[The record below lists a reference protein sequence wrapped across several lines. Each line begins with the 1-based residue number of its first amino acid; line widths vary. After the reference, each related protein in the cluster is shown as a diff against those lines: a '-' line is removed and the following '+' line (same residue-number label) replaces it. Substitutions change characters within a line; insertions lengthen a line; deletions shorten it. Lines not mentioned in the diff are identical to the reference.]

1 MSSDQALNS
10 KLSSFA
16 HLVKSSSM
24 RHSDDISILVFIEM
38 LCGSW
43 VSIQRL
49 IGGPILT
56 VLWTRGG
63 RYVLIIHFYVES
75 GQKMIQF
82 NIQFKI
88 ESKIFIQWIIHSIFS
103 QKYRFNELFI
113 QYSVRNIDSKFY
125 SKNWIKT
132 IQIYVIKPTQWKPA
146 KRERF
151 PKIGLEFINSRFG
164 SLFRLPRVPIRS
176 LLYLLYWSWVPISK
190 LAGFRNRGMW
200 GPGDLKGPF
209 LSIVTPIE
217 EKNANYSQITYACQD
232 FWFIKSFIQFLL
244 AK

>member
-1 MSSDQALNS
+1 MPS
-10 KLSSFA
+10 
-16 HLVKSSSM
+16 VP
-24 RHSDDISILVFIEM
+24 V
-38 LCGSW
+38 
-43 VSIQRL
+43 
-49 IGGPILT
+49 
-56 VLWTRGG
+56 RGG

-151 PKIGLEFINSRFG
+151 PKMVSICVGTCSVLKCWQMSNFTSAFGLEFINSRFG

>member
-1 MSSDQALNS
+1 MYQVQHIMDVSGVGVADTFWLFIFTLNWAKKWFNSIFNS
-10 KLSSFA
+10 KLN
-16 HLVKSSSM
+16 
-24 RHSDDISILVFIEM
+24 R
-38 LCGSW
+38 
-43 VSIQRL
+43 
-49 IGGPILT
+49 
-56 VLWTRGG
+56 
-63 RYVLIIHFYVES
+63 RYS
-75 GQKMIQF
+75 
-82 NIQFKI
+82 
-88 ESKIFIQWIIHSIFS
+88 
-103 QKYRFNELFI
+103 FNELFI

-151 PKIGLEFINSRFG
+151 PK
-164 SLFRLPRVPIRS
+164 
-176 LLYLLYWSWVPISK
+176 
-190 LAGFRNRGMW
+190 MW

>member
-1 MSSDQALNS
+1 MWLNQPSESLQKEKDSQKLMPRACRGVPVKKTPWQIHLCPNSTTS
-10 KLSSFA
+10 KESLFN
-16 HLVKSSSM
+16 
-24 RHSDDISILVFIEM
+24 R
-38 LCGSW
+38 
-43 VSIQRL
+43 R
-49 IGGPILT
+49 
-56 VLWTRGG
+56 TRT
-63 RYVLIIHFYVES
+63 RI
-75 GQKMIQF
+75 
-82 NIQFKI
+82 
-88 ESKIFIQWIIHSIFS
+88 KIFAQSFHFRMWA
-103 QKYRFNELFI
+103 
-113 QYSVRNIDSKFY
+113 
-125 SKNWIKT
+125 IK
-132 IQIYVIKPTQWKPA
+132 Q
-146 KRERF
+146 
-151 PKIGLEFINSRFG
+151 

>member
-1 MSSDQALNS
+1 M
-10 KLSSFA
+10 
-16 HLVKSSSM
+16 
-24 RHSDDISILVFIEM
+24 
-38 LCGSW
+38 
-43 VSIQRL
+43 
-49 IGGPILT
+49 
-56 VLWTRGG
+56 
-63 RYVLIIHFYVES
+63 IIHFYVES

-88 ESKIFIQWIIHSIFS
+88 ESKIFIQWIIPSIFS

>member
-1 MSSDQALNS
+1 MSKSNPVRLWRFGRTGALIFTQKWPNRA
-10 KLSSFA
+10 KTGVPKNTKKNLWGPTWGVLVIQKIQLTQNNWKIKFIFYGLATRELYFLKKKDTKWPFPPSS
-16 HLVKSSSM
+16 
-24 RHSDDISILVFIEM
+24 
-38 LCGSW
+38 GNW
-43 VSIQRL
+43 
-49 IGGPILT
+49 PICVGT
-56 VLWTRGG
+56 CSVLKCWQMSNFTSA
-63 RYVLIIHFYVES
+63 F
-75 GQKMIQF
+75 
-82 NIQFKI
+82 
-88 ESKIFIQWIIHSIFS
+88 
-103 QKYRFNELFI
+103 
-113 QYSVRNIDSKFY
+113 
-125 SKNWIKT
+125 
-132 IQIYVIKPTQWKPA
+132 
-146 KRERF
+146 
-151 PKIGLEFINSRFG
+151 GLEFINSRFG

>member
-1 MSSDQALNS
+1 MLNV
-10 KLSSFA
+10 KLVQLITAVGTIARARFA
-16 HLVKSSSM
+16 PWL
-24 RHSDDISILVFIEM
+24 
-38 LCGSW
+38 
-43 VSIQRL
+43 
-49 IGGPILT
+49 
-56 VLWTRGG
+56 RGG

-151 PKIGLEFINSRFG
+151 PKIVRTWGLKGTFSQHCYPNWRKKCKLLPNYLRLSRF
-164 SLFRLPRVPIRS
+164 LIH
-176 LLYLLYWSWVPISK
+176 
-190 LAGFRNRGMW
+190 
-200 GPGDLKGPF
+200 
-209 LSIVTPIE
+209 
-217 EKNANYSQITYACQD
+217 
-232 FWFIKSFIQFLL
+232 
-244 AK
+244 

>member
-1 MSSDQALNS
+1 MKFFWQVVIFGLILPFYKGQNGSKFSQNRSGQAGVGVADTFWLFIFTLNRAKKWFNSIFNS
-10 KLSSFA
+10 KLN
-16 HLVKSSSM
+16 
-24 RHSDDISILVFIEM
+24 R
-38 LCGSW
+38 
-43 VSIQRL
+43 
-49 IGGPILT
+49 
-56 VLWTRGG
+56 
-63 RYVLIIHFYVES
+63 RYS
-75 GQKMIQF
+75 
-82 NIQFKI
+82 
-88 ESKIFIQWIIHSIFS
+88 
-103 QKYRFNELFI
+103 FNELFI

-176 LLYLLYWSWVPISK
+176 LLYLLFWSWVPISK

>member
-1 MSSDQALNS
+1 VREKKNRKKSGLLPNS
-10 KLSSFA
+10 P
-16 HLVKSSSM
+16 
-24 RHSDDISILVFIEM
+24 RT
-38 LCGSW
+38 
-43 VSIQRL
+43 
-49 IGGPILT
+49 PP
-56 VLWTRGG
+56 RGG

-151 PKIGLEFINSRFG
+151 PK
-164 SLFRLPRVPIRS
+164 
-176 LLYLLYWSWVPISK
+176 
-190 LAGFRNRGMW
+190 MW

>member
-1 MSSDQALNS
+1 MGWIGLGW
-10 KLSSFA
+10 
-16 HLVKSSSM
+16 
-24 RHSDDISILVFIEM
+24 I
-38 LCGSW
+38 GSP
-43 VSIQRL
+43 
-49 IGGPILT
+49 GGRGYRAPYG
-56 VLWTRGG
+56 RGG

>member
-1 MSSDQALNS
+1 MWLNQPS
-10 KLSSFA
+10 ESLQKEKDSQKWVQLHSCYLPW
-16 HLVKSSSM
+16 LVM
-24 RHSDDISILVFIEM
+24 
-38 LCGSW
+38 
-43 VSIQRL
+43 VSICV
-49 IGGPILT
+49 GT
-56 VLWTRGG
+56 CSVLKCWQMSNFTSA
-63 RYVLIIHFYVES
+63 F
-75 GQKMIQF
+75 
-82 NIQFKI
+82 
-88 ESKIFIQWIIHSIFS
+88 
-103 QKYRFNELFI
+103 
-113 QYSVRNIDSKFY
+113 
-125 SKNWIKT
+125 
-132 IQIYVIKPTQWKPA
+132 
-146 KRERF
+146 
-151 PKIGLEFINSRFG
+151 GLEFINSRFG